1 MGQLY
6 GRFDPISHEWSDG
19 VLANTF
25 REHASDRSASRY
37 VDVKCILIGCLSVHQ
52 PQNLFG
58 FLFYFVSCYIQS
70 RLSLNHISVMQ

>member
-25 REHASDRSASRY
+25 REHASDRTADR
-37 VDVKCILIGCLSVHQ
+37 
-52 PQNLFG
+52 
-58 FLFYFVSCYIQS
+58 
-70 RLSLNHISVMQ
+70 